1 MRDSPPHEDSQVR
14 PNIVLYDESDGS
26 HLVWVE
32 DFIKC
37 GDDVVLVIACSGGV
51 TILDPLLRMCR
62 DVSPDCEII
71 NIKPYFN
78 SGI

>member
-1 MRDSPPHEDSQVR
+1 MRDSPPYYDSQVR

-26 HLVWVE
+26 RLVWVE
-32 DFIKC
+32 NFIKC
-37 GDDVVLVIACSGGV
+37 GVDVVLVIACSGGV
-51 TILDPLLRMCR
+51 WILDPLLRMCR